1 MVKAIIFDF
10 WGTIVE
16 NGIYP
21 SPTKQVKYILRLDMP
36 YSPFVMRFE
45 KHFMLKKFND
55 LFEGF
60 TEVCKA
66 FNIEAD
72 QNTLEKL
79 VGMWNKNKLL
89 AKLYPETIKVLEDLK
104 KDYKLVLLSNCDS
117 SIEQVLEKYNLKPY
131 FDIIYLSYE
140 KGKLKTDK
148 GVFEEIAKS
157 LKLKTKDLIMVGDSI
172 ETDIKPAE
180 EAGVKAFLVD
190 RRNRMEHANKIL
202 TLSELRG
209 RLNE

>member
-1 MVKAIIFDF
+1 MAKAIIFDF

-16 NGIYP
+16 NGIFP

-45 KHFMLKKFND
+45 KHFMLKKYND

-60 TEVCKA
+60 TEVCNA
-66 FNIEAD
+66 FSLESD
-72 QNTLEKL
+72 QIVLEKL

-89 AKLYPETIKVLEDLK
+89 AKLYPETTEVLEDLK
-104 KDYKLVLLSNCDS
+104 KDYKLVLISNCDS
-117 SIEQVLEKYNLKPY
+117 SIEQVLEKYNLKSY
-131 FDIIYLSYE
+131 FDVVYLSYE

-157 LKLKTKDLIMVGDSI
+157 LKMKPTDLIMVGDSMD
-172 ETDIKPAE
+172 TDIKPAE
-180 EAGVKAFLVD
+180 EAGVKAILID
-190 RRNRMEHANKIL
+190 RRGRMEYKNKIAS
-202 TLSELRG
+202 LSELKG
-209 RLNE
+209 ILNE